1 MTHTT
6 AAAGPFS
13 GNVCVVTGAGS
24 GIGRALAL
32 ELALRGARLALSDI
46 DAAALSQTVAM
57 VSANAAEVTGEQLDV
72 ADRAAVFAHA
82 EAVRERFGAVDTV
95 FNNAGVALAGDVAQL
110 RIEDFQWLMDIN
122 FWGVVHGSQAFLPAL
137 VDSGRGRLVNISSVF
152 GLIAVPGQGAY
163 NAAKFA
169 VRGFTEALRQE
180 QLMAGSGVCVS
191 CVLPGGVRTNIAR
204 SARTYT
210 GESAQQRDA
219 AFTKL
224 ARTSATRAAQIIVR
238 GAMRGDA
245 RILVGVDA
253 RIIDAVTR
261 VLGPGYQQLVYRLAK
276 LAPR

>member
-169 VRGFTEALRQE
+169 VRGFTEGLRQE